1 MDFRTAL
8 RHGCFRLELAGS
20 TKHAIIEEMVDM
32 LVEGGRVTP
41 ENRET
46 VLKAILDRE
55 KKMSTGVQHGV
66 AIPHGKSDVVEELVA
81 AVALKKDGV
90 DFGSLDGE
98 PSRIFVMTI
107 SSVLRTGPH
116 LQFLAEISKLLNVPS
131 IRSRLLEAGSVE
143 DLLGI
148 LTGDPGY
155 RSEAEGA

>member
-1 MDFRTAL
+1 MDFRNTL
-8 RHGCFRLELAGS
+8 KQGCVCLELKGS
-20 TKHAIIEEMVDM
+20 TKQAIIEEMLDM
-32 LVEGGRVTP
+32 LVSGNRIKAEH
-41 ENRET
+41 RET

-66 AIPHGKSDVVEELVA
+66 AIPHGKSEVVEDLVA

-116 LQFLAEISKLLNVPS
+116 LQFLAEISKVLNIPSVRLSILAATSTEELLQH
-131 IRSRLLEAGSVE
+131 
-143 DLLGI
+143 
-148 LTGDPGY
+148 LTGDGSP
-155 RSEAEGA
+155 A

>member
-1 MDFRTAL
+1 MDFRSAL
-8 RHGCFRLELAGS
+8 KSGCYCLELRSS
-20 TKHAIIEEMVDM
+20 TKQEIIEEMVDL
-32 LVEGGRVTP
+32 LVTGGRIKP
-41 ENRET
+41 EHRDS

-66 AIPHGKSDVVEELVA
+66 AIPHGKSDVVEELIT

-98 PSRIFVMTI
+98 PSHIFIMTV

-131 IRSRLLEAGSVE
+131 VRAKLLVATSVE
-143 DLLGI
+143 ELLGVLI
-148 LTGDPGY
+148 SDQP
-155 RSEAEGA
+155 A

>member
-1 MDFRTAL
+1 MDFKHAL
-8 RHGCFRLELAGS
+8 RQGCFCLDLKGG
-20 TKHAIIEEMVDM
+20 TKQEIIEEMVDL
-32 LVEGGRVTP
+32 LVAGGKIAAEHRAP
-41 ENRET
+41 

-66 AIPHGKSDVVEELVA
+66 AIPHGKSDVVDELVA
-81 AVALKKDGV
+81 AVAIKKEGL

-131 IRSRLLEAGSVE
+131 VRARILAANTVDELLGVLTS
-143 DLLGI
+143 DLL
-148 LTGDPGY
+148 
-155 RSEAEGA
+155 A